1 MSEKVLFVDDE
12 LNVLNAYKRALRRQ
26 FDLHLA
32 SSGQEAL
39 EMLAEEGEY
48 AVIVS
53 DMRMPGMDGVE
64 LLSRFRR
71 ESPATVRIMLTG
83 NSDQETAVAAVN
95 EGDVFRFLN
104 KPCSPQELAEAINGG
119 LEQYRLQ
126 KTEKELLEKTVK
138 GSLNA
143 MAEVLSLL
151 NPEAF
156 GRTAGIR
163 KQMCGI
169 VTELG
174 LEPEWWFEPLAMLC
188 RIGWVILPENLQ
200 NKVAQGQALTE
211 EEERLYR
218 QYPEVGAELLS
229 RIPRMERV
237 AEAIRYQEKHYD
249 GGGFPEDSRK
259 GEAIPFGARLLKV
272 VLDFDRA
279 LSAGLNHEEA
289 LGRLHWNRKHYDPH
303 ILEALEAVLGNGET
317 HEVIEIDVPGLAD
330 GMLLHQ
336 DITTLDGRLL
346 VRKGQQVSPTVRRLV
361 YNFWENKNIRIPIL
375 VSMPVKA

>member
-32 SSGQEAL
+32 SSGQQAL

-104 KPCSPQELAEAINGG
+104 KPCSPQELAEAIHGG

-169 VTELG
+169 ITELG

-249 GGGFPEDSRK
+249 GGGFPEDPKK

-289 LGRLHWNRKHYDPH
+289 LARLHWHRKHYDPR
-303 ILEALEAVLGNGET
+303 ILGALEAVLENGET

-330 GMLLHQ
+330 GMLVHQ

-375 VSMPVKA
+375 VSMPAKA

>member
-1 MSEKVLFVDDE
+1 MSERVLFVDDE

-39 EMLAEEGEY
+39 ERLAEEGEY

-104 KPCSPQELAEAINGG
+104 KPCSPQELAAAINDG

-126 KTEKELLEKTVK
+126 KAEKELLEKTVK

-143 MAEVLSLL
+143 MSEVLSLL

-174 LEPEWWFEPLAMLC
+174 FEPEWWFEPLAMLS
-188 RIGWVILPENLQ
+188 RIGWVILPDNLQ
-200 NKVAQGQALTE
+200 IKVTRGQALTE

-279 LSAGLNHEEA
+279 LSAGLNQEEA
-289 LGRLHWNRKHYDPH
+289 LGRLHWNRKHYDPR
-303 ILEALEAVLGNGET
+303 ILEALEAVLGSSET

-330 GMLLHQ
+330 GMLLH
-336 DITTLDGRLL
+336 
-346 VRKGQQVSPTVRRLV
+346 
-361 YNFWENKNIRIPIL
+361 
-375 VSMPVKA
+375 

>member
-1 MSEKVLFVDDE
+1 MSERVLFVDDE

-39 EMLAEEGEY
+39 ERLAEEGEY

-104 KPCSPQELAEAINGG
+104 KPCSPQELAAAINDG

-126 KTEKELLEKTVK
+126 KAEKELLEKTVK

-143 MAEVLSLL
+143 MSEVLSLL

-174 LEPEWWFEPLAMLC
+174 FEPEWWFEPLAMLS
-188 RIGWVILPENLQ
+188 RIGWVILPDNLQ
-200 NKVAQGQALTE
+200 IKVTRGQALTE

-279 LSAGLNHEEA
+279 LSAGLNQEEA
-289 LGRLHWNRKHYDPH
+289 LGRLHWNRKHYDPR
-303 ILEALEAVLGNGET
+303 ILEALEAVLGSSET

-336 DITTLDGRLL
+336 DVTTLDGRLL

-375 VSMPVKA
+375 VSMPAKA

>member
-126 KTEKELLEKTVK
+126 KAEKELLEKTVK

-143 MAEVLSLL
+143 MSEVLSLL

-249 GGGFPEDSRK
+249 GGGFPEDSKK

-289 LGRLHWNRKHYDPH
+289 LGRLHWNRKHYDPR
-303 ILEALEAVLGNGET
+303 ILEALEAVLGNSET

-375 VSMPVKA
+375 VSMPAKA